1 MKEYIFRTNTIMKP
15 HNRRYWWI
23 DSDIVT
29 EKRIQADS
37 ITAALEEYRKQVE
50 EKHYISISK
59 NAIRNKSAMY
69 VDTKAGEPKQ
79 IGYVITGKTEFQKD
93 SGEWSTQYID
103 LWVEILTVCPTV
115 FEEV

>member
-1 MKEYIFRTNTIMKP
+1 MKEYIFRTNATMKQYN
-15 HNRRYWWI
+15 HRYWRI

-37 ITAALEEYRKQVE
+37 ITATLEEYRKQVE
-50 EKHYISISK
+50 EKHHITISK

-69 VDTKAGEPKQ
+69 TDAKAEEPKQ
-79 IGYVITGKTEFQKD
+79 IGYVITGKKEFQKD

-103 LWVEILTVCPTV
+103 LWVKILTVCPTE